1 MANTAP
7 ARHVVPFNMRVDPE
21 FVAAVKELQRLDEDV
36 PTRSEAIR
44 RAVFRELERK
54 RREKRKGG

>member
-7 ARHVVPFNMRVDPE
+7 LRHDLPFNMRVDRE
-21 FVAAVKELQRLDEDV
+21 FVAAVRELQRLDDDV
-36 PTRSEAIR
+36 PTRSEAVR

-54 RREKRKGG
+54 RREKRK